1 MTVGHYDTILRV
13 LTEKLQ
19 DNERTINLQNYQI
32 ESLKRKISEL
42 EDQAER
48 KINEAL

>member
-1 MTVGHYDTILRV
+1 MTAGHYETILKV

-19 DNERTINLQNYQI
+19 DNERMINLQNYQI
-32 ESLKRKISEL
+32 ESLKRKITEL

-48 KINEAL
+48 EK